1 MGDTVWPSRVEVVEE
16 LLFAGHEGEVVKASN
31 GPSFS
36 SAEDLRYTASSVRM
50 VHARMWDVNMFEEGT
65 R

>member
-1 MGDTVWPSRVEVVEE
+1 MVEE
-16 LLFAGHEGEVVKASN
+16 LLFAGLEGEVVKASS
-31 GPSFS
+31 GLSFS

-50 VHARMWDVNMFEEGT
+50 VHARMWDVNQFNEGT